1 MQIDLERKRTMPQ
14 TRREI
19 LKGLSLGAG
28 GFLLTPLLQQ
38 VQLQAAGNEQA
49 LPQRFVFVVKS
60 SGVVPEGVTPESLQG
75 DTATNQ
81 SLQGVAL
88 PKSMAALEPF
98 KDQLA
103 IVQGLSGKMCRG
115 GHSSWFGAMG
125 VYMTGGEH
133 ERGSILR
140 ATADAELARLS
151 PAPFNH
157 VGLAVRGPALSKS
170 YGGVLYPGIT
180 AVGANKE
187 LPFQGSPDLAFEQL
201 FGSAASASGH
211 GQTRFRV
218 QKNLLDFMVDD
229 IKRVNQSIPS
239 PEKGKLDAY
248 LNAFE
253 ELQVRHTRLAGMNNR
268 IKANAPEFDNKFTSE
283 IEEVRQEAHF
293 DLAAAALIAG
303 LTNCVTIRL
312 DNLSTVYSELG
323 LAKHNHG
330 IGHNESSRSQEEC
343 RDIIREHHSTLLAS
357 MARKLR
363 AVPEGNGNMLDNT
376 MIIFFSDSANKHHG
390 DCLEWPYVVIG
401 GCGGKLNIPGR
412 YIRYPKY
419 GEDGCRTIGNW
430 WTTLLNAFG
439 NPIEHYGNEDLV
451 LKQNGNSYRGPLS
464 ELMT

>member
-1 MQIDLERKRTMPQ
+1 MTP
-14 TRREI
+14 TRRDI
-19 LKGLSLGAG
+19 LKGFSLGAG

-38 VQLQAAGNEQA
+38 IQLQAAGNQQA
-49 LPQRFVFVVKS
+49 LPRRFVFVVKS
-60 SGVVPEGVTPESLQG
+60 SGIVPEGVTPKSLEG
-75 DTATNQ
+75 DAAMNQ
-81 SLQGVAL
+81 SLEDVDL
-88 PKSMAALEPF
+88 PASMAALAPY

-133 ERGSILR
+133 ERGTILR
-140 ATADAELARLS
+140 ATADAELAKLS

-180 AVGANKE
+180 AVAANKE

-201 FGSAASASGH
+201 FGSAASASGQ

-229 IKRVNQSIPS
+229 IKKVNQAIPA

-253 ELQVRHTRLAGMNNR
+253 ELQVRHSRLTAMKDK
-268 IKANAPEFDNKFTSE
+268 IKDNAPGFDDKFTSE
-283 IEEVRQEAHF
+283 VEEVRQEAHF
-293 DLAAAALIAG
+293 DLATAALIAG

-323 LAKHNHG
+323 LSKHNHG

-343 RDIIREHHSTLLAS
+343 RNIIRQHHSTLLAD
-357 MARKLR
+357 MAGKLK
-363 AVPEGNGNMLDNT
+363 AVPEGDGSMLDNT
-376 MIIFFSDSANKHHG
+376 MIIFFSDAANKHHG

-419 GEDGCRTIGNW
+419 GEEGCRTIGNW

-439 NPIEHYGNEDLV
+439 NPVEHYGNEDLV
-451 LKQNGNSYRGPLS
+451 LKKNDTSYRGPLT

>member
-88 PKSMAALEPF
+88 PKSMAALAPF

-133 ERGSILR
+133 ERGTILR

-180 AVGANKE
+180 AVGSNKE

-201 FGSAASASGH
+201 FGSAASASGN

-248 LNAFE
+248 LSAFE
-253 ELQVRHTRLAGMNNR
+253 ELQVRHTRLTGMNNR

-439 NPIEHYGNEDLV
+439 NRIEHYGNEDLV
-451 LKQNGNSYRGPLS
+451 LKQNGSSYRGPLS